1 MRRNAGFTL
10 LELVLVLVLLSTLSA
25 IFAAHFPKL
34 NFTFESEFMESE
46 SRLREAVVFARN
58 QELLH
63 QDGKTTLT
71 INEKSATCTHDGSTT
86 RTFQW
91 SDGVV
96 MSPKPAFIVTF
107 DEYGRRC
114 AADCGPLKI
123 ILSSPTSSNTL
134 SLTIYE
140 SGYIGRT
147 LPEEGGHEN

>member
-46 SRLREAVVFARN
+46 SKLREAVVFARN
-58 QELLH
+58 QQLLY
-63 QDGKTTLT
+63 QDGKTTLK
-71 INEKSATCTHDGSTT
+71 ISKSSATCEHTGTT
-86 RTFQW
+86 PRTFTW
-91 SDGVV
+91 SDAVV
-96 MSPKPAFIVTF
+96 KSPASAVDVKF

-114 AADCGPLKI
+114 VSGCKPLEI
-123 ILSSPTSSNTL
+123 IFASSTSSNTL

-147 LPEEGGHEN
+147 LPEGESHEN